1 MVAKITLTEFPVMSL
16 AFLRFGLA
24 CLLIAPFLITVE
36 SKKRRIKIEHLPRL
50 FLAALFM
57 AGLNIAFFYQ
67 GMKRTTA
74 IDASVIDLS
83 IPLISVVVA
92 WWFLKEKV
100 FAINLVGIILGFLGG
115 IIVIGLPLIFLG
127 NFSST
132 TLFGDLLIVLSS
144 ICFVIGALLFK
155 KMLNIYP
162 PLIITAITFLFSA
175 LIFFV
180 PAVVEYILNPEWIG
194 KVSIL
199 GIMGLI
205 YIVFLSSISAYFLLL
220 WGLSKIELAHANLFQ
235 YLEPAVAASL
245 AVPLLGERISF
256 SFIVGTVLVA
266 LGVYWGTLGK
276 LYHHHAHHKSHRI

>member
-1 MVAKITLTEFPVMSL
+1 MVAKISLTEFPPMTL

-36 SKKRRIKIEHLPRL
+36 SKKRRIRMEHLPRL

-57 AGLNIAFFYQ
+57 AGINIAFFYQ

-83 IPLISVVVA
+83 IPLISVVA
-92 WWFLKEKV
+92 GWWFLREKV
-100 FAINLVGIILGFLGG
+100 FAINFAGIILGLLGG

-127 NFSST
+127 NFSGLT
-132 TLFGDLLIVLSS
+132 IFGDSLIFLSAVS
-144 ICFVIGALLFK
+144 FVIGSLLFK

-162 PLIITAITFLFSA
+162 PIIITAITFLFSA

-180 PAVVEYILNPEWIG
+180 PALVEYIVNPDWIG

-199 GIMGLI
+199 GIMGLV
-205 YIVFLSSISAYFLLL
+205 YIGFLSSISAYFLLL
-220 WGLSKIELAHANLFQ
+220 WGLSKIELSHANLFQ
-235 YLEPAVAASL
+235 YLEPAVAATL

>member
-1 MVAKITLTEFPVMSL
+1 MVAKITLTEFPPMSL
-16 AFLRFGLA
+16 AFLRYGMA
-24 CLLIAPFLITVE
+24 CLLIVPFLMTIE
-36 SKKRRIKIEHLPRL
+36 KRKRGVKVEHLPRL

-57 AGLNIAFFYQ
+57 AGLNIALFYQ

-100 FAINLVGIILGFLGG
+100 FAINLVGILLGFLGG
-115 IIVIGLPLIFLG
+115 VIVIGLPLIFLG
-127 NFSST
+127 NFSGI

-144 ICFVIGALLFK
+144 ISFVIGSLLFK

-162 PLIITAITFLFSA
+162 PLILTAVTFIFAA

-180 PAVVEYILNPEWIG
+180 PALVEYIVNPGWIG
-194 KVSIL
+194 KISIL
-199 GIMGLI
+199 GIMGLV

-220 WGLSKIELAHANLFQ
+220 WGLSKIELSHANLFQ

-276 LYHHHAHHKSHRI
+276 LYHHHTHHKSHRI